1 MNGARDAGKCTKGG
15 KSFYNYITQCTA
27 VIHYQPQ
34 LSALSLPL
42 ASLYT
47 LIQQTSLLYVRNQE
61 IAMSTTEKKNTTE
74 PVDKEAIREL
84 INELEHKLDALY
96 TLSDEVNRGILESKD
111 ALESVREKRVKV
123 LRARLD
129 RIFQQW
135 NIGSLTSNH
144 HPSTQNQSQ
153 NPGPGPG
160 SSQAQTQAGI
170 NQQGQFGLPW

>member
-1 MNGARDAGKCTKGG
+1 
-15 KSFYNYITQCTA
+15 
-27 VIHYQPQ
+27 
-34 LSALSLPL
+34 
-42 ASLYT
+42 
-47 LIQQTSLLYVRNQE
+47 
-61 IAMSTTEKKNTTE
+61 MSTTEKTDTTE

-135 NIGSLTSNH
+135 NIESLTSNH
-144 HPSTQNQSQ
+144 HPKHNQRTFYQEDRRSDCETVSQ
-153 NPGPGPG
+153 YI
-160 SSQAQTQAGI
+160 A
-170 NQQGQFGLPW
+170 L

>member
-1 MNGARDAGKCTKGG
+1 
-15 KSFYNYITQCTA
+15 
-27 VIHYQPQ
+27 
-34 LSALSLPL
+34 
-42 ASLYT
+42 
-47 LIQQTSLLYVRNQE
+47 
-61 IAMSTTEKKNTTE
+61 MSTTEKKNTTE

-144 HPSTQNQSQ
+144 HPYVTSELCAFDAEYGFRAIRFAMVDARMVGNTTNELSTKKMEDRTVRQ
-153 NPGPGPG
+153 
-160 SSQAQTQAGI
+160 
-170 NQQGQFGLPW
+170 